1 MKETREYKTDISF
14 VILHYNVIDET
25 INCVNSIKNNI
36 DSNNYH
42 IVIVDNASPNK
53 SGDILLNKYKNDLTV
68 SVILSRENVGFAR
81 GNNIGI
87 NYTINN
93 LVSKYICCL
102 NNDTLLFQTN
112 FLEMIEKEYTASN
125 AAVIGPMVFLKNNSV
140 QSFAPRLLSVR
151 EYEQQL
157 DKLINKKKIDTIK
170 RYLLRFKIIR
180 FINNIRKFNRKN
192 KLREKQYNVV
202 LHGCCLIFTP
212 IFFSKLRGF
221 NPKTFMFREEELL
234 YLSLKKENLI
244 SLYSPLIKIKHLEDI
259 ATDSAYKNTKEKERF
274 LISNQIKSLE
284 ILISELKNYEDE
296 RK

>member
-25 INCVNSIKNNI
+25 INCVDSIKNNI

-87 NYTINN
+87 DYTMSN
-93 LVSKYICCL
+93 LDSKYICCL

-112 FLEMIEKEYTASN
+112 FLEMIEKEYIASN
-125 AAVIGPMVFLKNNSV
+125 AAVIGPMVFSKNNSV
-140 QSFAPRLLSVR
+140 QPFTPSLLSVY

-157 DKLINKKKIDTIK
+157 DKFINKKKIDTIK

-212 IFFSKLRGF
+212 IFFSKLSGF

-234 YLSLKKENLI
+234 YISLKKENLI
-244 SLYSPLIKIKHLEDI
+244 SLYSPLINIKHLEDI
-259 ATDSAYKNTKEKERF
+259 ATDSAYKSTEEKERF

-284 ILISELKNYEDE
+284 ILISELKNYEG
-296 RK
+296 